1 MWVLETN
8 LESFSCLE
16 DKYITDEPFPGLW
29 KWFLLLFFP
38 LLLIIVIQL
47 PSIIRSACYNQVIQV
62 KGLLWLTVL
71 GGTVYHDGVD
81 KGNMRCLITL
91 HPDCGCRER

>member
-62 KGLLWLTVL
+62 KGLLWLTAFSL
-71 GGTVYHDGVD
+71 LIGHCFGTVAKYI
-81 KGNMRCLITL
+81 NMIQQN
-91 HPDCGCRER
+91 H